1 MKLGF
6 SMPNLIKL
14 NGMSQAWEAG
24 LTGPD
29 LIRLAQWGDKLG
41 FTEIAVPEH
50 YIIPRA
56 YVPQAGPHHVSAYAG
71 MAAFAGATEK
81 IRVNSCIALLP
92 AMNPIITA
100 KILATMDW
108 LSGGRVTITFAVGWC
123 KEEYEML
130 GVPFGERGAMS
141 DEYLEA
147 IVELWTKEDPVYEG
161 KYVSFKNVAFEPKPV
176 QNPHPPIWIG
186 GDADPVL
193 RRTARYATGWW
204 PAGTRPEDLPARLDY
219 IRSQPDYRG
228 QLVDVCYGFNA
239 TFLDAGK
246 EVISDS
252 TGPAGMSKAQIIDR
266 MGWYKELGVTQTGM
280 SFPNVAG
287 VQEYMDYTQWLAEEI
302 IPAIA

>member
-6 SMPNLIKL
+6 SMPGLIKL
-14 NGMSQAWEAG
+14 NGMSKKWEEN

-29 LIRLAQWGDKLG
+29 LLRLAQWGDKLG
-41 FTEIAVPEH
+41 FQEIAVPEH
-50 YIIPRA
+50 YIVPKA
-56 YVPQAGPHHVSAYAG
+56 YVPQAGPHHVSAYIG
-71 MAAFAGATEK
+71 MAAFAGATQK

-100 KILATMDW
+100 KMLATMDW
-108 LSGGRVTITFAVGWC
+108 LTGGRVTITFAVGWC
-123 KEEYEML
+123 KEEYDML
-130 GVPFGERGAMS
+130 GVPFNERGAMS

-147 IVELWTKEDPVYEG
+147 IIELWTKEDPVYEG
-161 KYVSFKNVAFEPKPV
+161 KYISFKDVAFEPRPV
-176 QNPHPPIWIG
+176 QQPHPPIWIG

-204 PAGTRPEDLPARLDY
+204 PAGTRPEALPERLDY
-219 IRSQPDYRG
+219 IKSQPDYRG

-246 EVISDS
+246 EVISDA
-252 TGPAGMSKAQIIDR
+252 TGPAGLSKDQIIDR

-280 SFPNVAG
+280 PFPDVSG
-287 VQEYMDYTQWLAEEI
+287 IEEYMDYTQWLAEEI

>member
-6 SMPNLIKL
+6 SMPGLIKL
-14 NGMSQAWEAG
+14 NGMSKPWEAK

-41 FTEIAVPEH
+41 FVEIAVPEH

-100 KILATMDW
+100 KILSTMDW

-123 KEEYEML
+123 KEEYDML
-130 GVPFGERGAMS
+130 GVPFAERGAMS

-147 IVELWTKEDPVYEG
+147 IIELWTREDPVYEG
-161 KYVSFKNVAFEPKPV
+161 KYVSFKDVAFDPKPV
-176 QNPHPPIWIG
+176 QNPHPPIWMG

-246 EVISDS
+246 EVKSDAA
-252 TGPAGMSKAQIIDR
+252 GPAGLSKAQIIDR

-280 SFPNVAG
+280 PFPDVRDI
-287 VQEYMDYTQWLAEEI
+287 QEYMDYTQWLAEEI
-302 IPAIA
+302 IPAVA